1 MNIRMALG
9 MGLLLTVGTAVA
21 GSLFYGEGKPGTNT
35 TASPA
40 DTIAVTHAITP
51 EMVASWQA
59 TAGSDDYFAP
69 KVPI

>member
-1 MNIRMALG
+1 VNIRIALG
-9 MGLLLTVGTAVA
+9 TGLLLTVGTAVA
-21 GSLFYGEGKPGTNT
+21 GSLFYGEGRSGANT

-40 DTIAVTHAITP
+40 ATISAPHAVTP

>member
-21 GSLFYGEGKPGTNT
+21 GSLFYGEGKPGADT

-40 DTIAVTHAITP
+40 ATISVTHSITP
-51 EMVASWQA
+51 EMFASWQA